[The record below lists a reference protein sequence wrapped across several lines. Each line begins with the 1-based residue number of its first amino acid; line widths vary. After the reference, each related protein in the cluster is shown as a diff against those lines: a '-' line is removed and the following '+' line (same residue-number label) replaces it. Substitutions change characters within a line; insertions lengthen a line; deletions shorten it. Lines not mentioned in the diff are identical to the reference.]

1 MAGPLGLRLVSN
13 TRGLFHATEVGAV
26 PGGGSG
32 AGDLAPSAAASGRLG
47 RCARAQFLEVDREA
61 NAGSRAARAGV
72 RPHRGGGGDDDHCL
86 ARRRALTTGLITTM
100 RSAASANEIARSN
113 VLLTSFEE
121 TLEQIDYRPCTDGDL
136 VAVYTAAFNAYESSL
151 PAAQRI
157 VGPSGQVSATIVSAD
172 THGGCSGGSA
182 DSGQQ
187 TLGIEVTYRGTTR
200 VGTMVKRNPA
210 PAEGPVAAF
219 NADVVSSRVTRS
231 ASWRLMAVTRRH
243 RRHLSNTCGS
253 AAIRPAPSSA
263 PTPPTTPSPKNA
275 APTTRPGSNR
285 GLHDHAHRHRRR
297 GGHQQHVEG
306 RHDPGRQ

>member
-1 MAGPLGLRLVSN
+1 MMIIALLV
-13 TRGLFHATEVGAV
+13 G
-26 PGGGSG
+26 
-32 AGDLAPSAAASGRLG
+32 
-47 RCARAQFLEVDREA
+47 
-61 NAGSRAARAGV
+61 
-72 RPHRGGGGDDDHCL
+72 
-86 ARRRALTTGLITTM
+86 ALTTGLITTM

-200 VGTMVKRNPA
+200 VGHDGQAQPRA
-210 PAEGPVAAF
+210 G
-219 NADVVSSRVTRS
+219 RRS
-231 ASWRLMAVTRRH
+231 GRCLQ
-243 RRHLSNTCGS
+243 
-253 AAIRPAPSSA
+253 
-263 PTPPTTPSPKNA
+263 
-275 APTTRPGSNR
+275 
-285 GLHDHAHRHRRR
+285 RR
-297 GGHQQHVEG
+297 GREL
-306 RHDPGRQ
+306 PG